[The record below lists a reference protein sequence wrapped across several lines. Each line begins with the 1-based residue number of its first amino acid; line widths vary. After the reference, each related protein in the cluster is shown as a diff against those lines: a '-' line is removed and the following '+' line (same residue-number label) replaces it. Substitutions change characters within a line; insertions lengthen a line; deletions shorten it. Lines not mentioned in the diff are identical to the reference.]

1 MNSMCV
7 FTSKIPPFRPF
18 DKSGINSL
26 WCTHHLFN
34 KIPYKNILI
43 PCNEPCNEYHQTNN
57 LFSTRVLSD
66 DEKLTPLPPNT
77 SKYDK
82 PTTL

>member
-18 DKSGINSL
+18 DNWGIYSL
-26 WCTHHLFN
+26 WCTHNLFN

-43 PCNEPCNEYHQTNN
+43 PCNEYHQTNN
-57 LFSTRVLSD
+57 LFNTCVLGN
-66 DEKLTPLPPNT
+66 DEKLTPLPLNT
-77 SKYDK
+77 FKYDK

>member
-1 MNSMCV
+1 MCV
-7 FTSKIPPFRPF
+7 FTSKIPPFRAF
-18 DKSGINSL
+18 DKWGIDSL
-26 WCTHHLFN
+26 WCGHHLFN

-43 PCNEPCNEYHQTNN
+43 PCNEYHQINN
-57 LFSTRVLSD
+57 LFNTCILGE

-82 PTTL
+82 PTTF